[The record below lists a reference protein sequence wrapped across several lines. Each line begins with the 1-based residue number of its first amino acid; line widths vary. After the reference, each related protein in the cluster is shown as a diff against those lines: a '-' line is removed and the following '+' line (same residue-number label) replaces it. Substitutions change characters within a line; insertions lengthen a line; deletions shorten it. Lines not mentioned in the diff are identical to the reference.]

1 MSSKE
6 TSDSFNA
13 SRLEY
18 KDFSEFVK
26 NTQKIGNNYSF
37 YSLPNNTYSE
47 HNKIDVKKEKRN
59 FYQKYFDLSNQN
71 SQPFYLEEELAKQV
85 KYWHSNYEKYKQPIL
100 TQDNYFNEENVLSHL
115 LKDIYIKKNPS
126 IVSFD
131 LIDYIITYLE
141 KRVFE
146 KVLME
151 GITSYQYEQ
160 DRTGLVGPLLD
171 KDFIEYLI
179 SYDIEEKLNILY
191 KENSLGYSYIA
202 EKIISFDLF
211 LIYLILKNYPFYILR
226 RNRLEKIF
234 TQVKKF
240 KSFPYPIGSI
250 GMDLFKLLIN
260 ELYLPG
266 VSLFQEI
273 RETFLLDIIDPKILE
288 IDCDYFI
295 KVIAFSS
302 NDNILGMGNISGT
315 SNINNSNLNPT
326 NSNNFK
332 TNENKSK
339 SLEKA
344 GDKNVKLHEIKDLTF
359 TSMGIYSAYILYS
372 SDEQKDEKE
381 NSYLVDIL
389 ALFEKR

>member
-6 TSDSFNA
+6 HDSFMA
-13 SRLEY
+13 SRIEY
-18 KDFSEFVK
+18 KDFSDFVK
-26 NTQKIGNNYSF
+26 NTKKIGNNYSF
-37 YSLPNNTYSE
+37 YANPNNIYSE
-47 HNKIDVKKEKRN
+47 QTKIDEKKEKKD
-59 FYQKYFDLSNQN
+59 FYQRYFDLCSQN
-71 SQPFYLEEELAKQV
+71 SSQPFYLEQELAKQV
-85 KYWHSNYEKYKQPIL
+85 KLWHSNNENYKQPIL

-115 LKDIYIKKNPS
+115 LKDTYIKKNPS
-126 IVSFD
+126 IVCFK
-131 LIDYIITYLE
+131 LIDYVITYLE

-151 GITSYQYEQ
+151 GITSYQCEQ

-171 KDFIEYLI
+171 KDFIDYLI

-191 KENSLGYSYIA
+191 RENSLGYSYIA

-211 LIYLILKNYPFYILR
+211 IIYLILKNYPFYILR
-226 RNRLEKIF
+226 RTRLEKIF

-302 NDNILGMGNISGT
+302 NDNIIGMGNYGNNNNITNLSINPT
-315 SNINNSNLNPT
+315 SSMKNIN
-326 NSNNFK
+326 
-332 TNENKSK
+332 EMKSK
-339 SLEKA
+339 SLE
-344 GDKNVKLHEIKDLTF
+344 
-359 TSMGIYSAYILYS
+359 
-372 SDEQKDEKE
+372 
-381 NSYLVDIL
+381 
-389 ALFEKR
+389 